1 MVLDRIHWPQLKI
14 SSLFCVVH
22 YASECNVNTVA
33 KDWSEDHM
41 SRNKCKY
48 GKNKIVIKYFRTCI
62 VSYDRKE
69 YDVIFSD
76 FFPFVLKENR
86 VSASEST
93 NKTSNWA
100 TVLFL

>member
-1 MVLDRIHWPQLKI
+1 
-14 SSLFCVVH
+14 
-22 YASECNVNTVA
+22 
-33 KDWSEDHM
+33 M

-62 VSYDRKE
+62 VSYDIKE

-76 FFPFVLKENR
+76 FFPFVLKQN

-93 NKTSNWA
+93 DKTSNWA

>member
-1 MVLDRIHWPQLKI
+1 MLDRIHWQQLKI
-14 SSLFCVVH
+14 SSSFCVVH

-62 VSYDRKE
+62 VSYDIKE
-69 YDVIFSD
+69 YDVVFSD
-76 FFPFVLKENR
+76 FFPFVLKQNR

-93 NKTSNWA
+93 NKTSNRA